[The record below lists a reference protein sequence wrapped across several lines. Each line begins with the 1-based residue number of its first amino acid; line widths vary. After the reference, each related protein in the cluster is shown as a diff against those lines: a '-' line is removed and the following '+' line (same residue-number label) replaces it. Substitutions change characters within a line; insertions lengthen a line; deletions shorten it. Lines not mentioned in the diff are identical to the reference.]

1 MPNNVV
7 SARQTNTYTIRKGR
21 FLITV
26 CHNLKKEQ
34 RKRTVVS
41 KEQPKPK
48 QPTVVKKGRFLVTEH
63 YVVVKTEQ
71 PATKPPTVVRK
82 GRFVITHH

>member
-26 CHNLKKEQ
+26 CHNLKKEKQ
-34 RKRTVVS
+34 KLIVVS
-41 KEQPKPK
+41 KEQPETKK
-48 QPTVVKKGRFLVTEH
+48 QTVVKKGRFVVTTH